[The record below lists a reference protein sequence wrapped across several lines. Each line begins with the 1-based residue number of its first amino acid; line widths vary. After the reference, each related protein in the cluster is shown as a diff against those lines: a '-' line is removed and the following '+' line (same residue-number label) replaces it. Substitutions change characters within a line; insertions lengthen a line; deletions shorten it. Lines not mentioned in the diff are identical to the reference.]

1 VAATDVTDQDFGLWH
16 GSRVDGTAY
25 RDDGVAGGTPNDGVK
40 QAGESGTAGVRMRL
54 TSAACAAGM
63 CDSTLTDGAGRYTLW
78 IPFATVGTSTRVSE
92 VNPGGWL
99 STGGSAGTTGGSYA
113 RATDATTFT
122 PAGGALY
129 TVVDFGDVPPNT
141 FAANGVRTAAPG
153 AVVFYSHIYGAASA
167 GSVTFV
173 PGQTPA
179 PAIPGWNVELYRDLN
194 CNGAV
199 DAGEPLVSAALA
211 LATGQSVCLVLKHA
225 SPAGAPSGAQE
236 TVTLTAS
243 YAYLNAAPGLGAT
256 ASVIDL
262 TTINGGAGAL
272 DISKSVDVV
281 TARPG
286 DFINYT
292 ITYRNSGPAP
302 IGAIVI
308 SDATP
313 AYTVYT
319 SGACATLGAGL
330 TGCALTTQP
339 AVNGTG
345 ALTWTLSGSLAPG
358 ASGSVTFRVKVQ

>member
-1 VAATDVTDQDFGLWH
+1 
-16 GSRVDGTAY
+16 
-25 RDDGVAGGTPNDGVK
+25 
-40 QAGESGTAGVRMRL
+40 MRL
-54 TSAACAAGM
+54 TNAACGGGV

-78 IPFATVGTSTRVSE
+78 IPFAAVGTSTRVSE

-99 STGGSAGTTGGSYA
+99 STGGTAGTTGGAYA

-122 PAGGALY
+122 PASGALY
-129 TVVDFGDVPPNT
+129 MGADFGDVPPNT
-141 FAANGVRTAAPG
+141 FAANGVRIVAPG
-153 AVVFYSHIYGAASA
+153 AVAFYPHIYSAASA
-167 GSVTFV
+167 GNVTFA
-173 PGQTPA
+173 PGQIAA
-179 PAIPGWNVELYRDLN
+179 PAIPGWSVELYRDLN

-199 DAGEPLVSAALA
+199 DPGEPLVSAALA
-211 LATGQSVCLVLKHA
+211 LTTGQSVCLVLKHA
-225 SPAGAPSGAQE
+225 SPAGAPSGARE

-243 YAYLNAAPGLGAT
+243 YAYLNAVPALGAS
-256 ASVIDL
+256 ASVTDL

-272 DISKSVDVV
+272 EITKTVDVV

-292 ITYRNSGPAP
+292 ITYRNNGPAP

-308 SDATP
+308 NDATP
-313 AYTVYT
+313 AYTVYA

-339 AVNGTG
+339 TVNGTG
-345 ALTWTLSGSLAPG
+345 ALAWTLTGSLAPG